1 MPEILLKGDAYCCP
15 VCYIE
20 AHRRN
25 GISYDDIDGDKDSIS
40 SDTSEGVHPPAIHD
54 ILHQDDMAEEL
65 QFKFS
70 PMDVLAGI
78 GLEEASTICF
88 DKLAHVKEHIRGVH
102 GFNPSVMEGNDL
114 FHRFRVSCPYYSL
127 VHSLTFKTVP
137 FLCIPKI
144 RAGDGLR
151 QQYGLSSWTDKE
163 KLMFNKL
170 KLYMSHRPHGETPT
184 LFNVSN
190 IRAQQTWDTITM
202 PYLWETNDVVD
213 DTMITTKFEPIPMM
227 DAMEEHPE
235 ESIVKFCHQ
244 MNAKFPNC
252 KQEGSYDEPSFT
264 SSDEGL
270 SSSEVH
276 ESEEDDEGEDI
287 GYEYEEYDSDDES
300 DEEEDDDDNEEDEED
315 VSKTKTPKDN
325 NSEQKDYDWSTEKDM
340 KSAKER
346 WRNQIYL
353 SRGSDSDNS
362 ARSTDNGTRTNKRR
376 RIIDSEE
383 EI

>member
-1 MPEILLKGDAYCCP
+1 
-15 VCYIE
+15 
-20 AHRRN
+20 
-25 GISYDDIDGDKDSIS
+25 
-40 SDTSEGVHPPAIHD
+40 
-54 ILHQDDMAEEL
+54 
-65 QFKFS
+65 
-70 PMDVLAGI
+70 
-78 GLEEASTICF
+78 
-88 DKLAHVKEHIRGVH
+88 
-102 GFNPSVMEGNDL
+102 
-114 FHRFRVSCPYYSL
+114 
-127 VHSLTFKTVP
+127 
-137 FLCIPKI
+137 
-144 RAGDGLR
+144 
-151 QQYGLSSWTDKE
+151 
-163 KLMFNKL
+163 MFNRL
-170 KLYMSHRPHGETPT
+170 KLYMAHRPHGETPAI
-184 LFNVSN
+184 NVSN

-235 ESIVKFCHQ
+235 ESIVKFCH
-244 MNAKFPNC
+244 MNEKFPNC

-315 VSKTKTPKDN
+315 VSKTKTPKDD

-346 WRNQIYL
+346 WMNQIHL